1 MIKHLV
7 MFSSGMCSW
16 LEAKR
21 TVARYGR
28 DAVTLIFA
36 DVKGYSTNP
45 YDGEDE
51 DNYRFLDEAAANVGV
66 PLVKI
71 TKGESVWECFFREKM
86 MANSRFPICSVILKR
101 ELIDAWQNTHC
112 DPNVTTLHFGINWDE
127 AHRLDAMKAI
137 KAPFRVESLI
147 CTEPPMLDKC
157 QMMNLLRSEGI
168 QPPRRYGK
176 GYPHANCGGFCV
188 KAGQAQFHLLLKTD
202 PLRYDYHEKREQ
214 EFRAFVGKDVSIM
227 KDRTGGKMKTL
238 TMKSFRER
246 IEKQGEFDQFEWGG
260 CGCAVEH

>member
-7 MFSSGMCSW
+7 MFSSGICSW

-21 TVARYGR
+21 TIAKYGR
-28 DAVTLIFA
+28 NAVTLLFA
-36 DVKGYSTNP
+36 DVKGYSKNP

-51 DNYRFLDEAAANVGV
+51 DNYRFLDEAAANVGA

-71 TKGESVWECFFREKM
+71 TKGESVWECFFRKKM
-86 MANSRFPICSVILKR
+86 MANSRYPICSVMLKR
-101 ELIDAWQNTHC
+101 ELLDAWQSAHC
-112 DPNVTTLHFGINWDE
+112 DPNVTTIHFGLNWDE
-127 AHRLDAMKAI
+127 VNRLDALKAI

-147 CTEPPMLDKC
+147 CTEPPRLSKC
-157 QMMNLLRSEGI
+157 QMMDLLRREGI
-168 QPPRRYGK
+168 QPPRLYGM
-176 GYPHANCGGFCV
+176 GFPHANCGGFCV

-202 PLRYDYHEKREQ
+202 PLRYEYHEKKEQ

-227 KDRTGGKMKTL
+227 KDRTGGKTKTL

-246 IEKQGEFDQFEWGG
+246 IEKQGVFDQFEWGG
-260 CGCAVEH
+260 CGCAVE